1 MRSYSSQTE
10 IRPKVS
16 TMPRQKTEA
25 AAYLN
30 LYKLSVEKK
39 RLQYELETIEQ
50 RQQRIQK
57 RLAFLNSQVA
67 ELEKSAANL
76 CPEKPIHSLGA
87 VLPRAKQA
95 TPESASLNTLFLE
108 Y

>member
-1 MRSYSSQTE
+1 MRPYASQTGS
-10 IRPKVS
+10 RPQIS

-30 LYKLSVEKK
+30 LYKLSVEKN

-50 RQQRIQK
+50 RRQHIQK
-57 RLAFLNSQVA
+57 RLSFLDSQVA
-67 ELEKSAANL
+67 ELEKST
-76 CPEKPIHSLGA
+76 EKLGTEAPRVTRPI
-87 VLPRAKQA
+87 VKQA
-95 TPESASLNTLFLE
+95 APDAASFNTLFLE

>member
-1 MRSYSSQTE
+1 MRPYSALTD

-39 RLQYELETIEQ
+39 RLQYELDTLDQ
-50 RQQRIQK
+50 RRQRIQK
-57 RLAFLNSQVA
+57 RLAFLDSQVA
-67 ELEKSAANL
+67 ELERSAQELRSSEPSTPPAIAQ
-76 CPEKPIHSLGA
+76 K
-87 VLPRAKQA
+87 A
-95 TPESASLNTLFLE
+95 TAETKGFDTLFLD

>member
-1 MRSYSSQTE
+1 MRPYSLQTE
-10 IRPKVS
+10 IRSQIS

-50 RQQRIQK
+50 RRQRIQK
-57 RLAFLNSQVA
+57 RLAFLDNQVA
-67 ELEKSAANL
+67 EAEKSAEEL
-76 CPEKPIHSLGA
+76 RETPPRMICPLS
-87 VLPRAKQA
+87 KQ
-95 TPESASLNTLFLE
+95 TPPNAAFNMLFLE